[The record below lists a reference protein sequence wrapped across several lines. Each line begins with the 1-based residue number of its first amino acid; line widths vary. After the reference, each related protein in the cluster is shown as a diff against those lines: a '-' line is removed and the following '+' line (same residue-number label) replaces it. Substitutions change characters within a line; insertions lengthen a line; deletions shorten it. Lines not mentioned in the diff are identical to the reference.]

1 MPASARPPASRRL
14 PPLPVD
20 HRAWLREEVAALK
33 ADTKHLADLLHDALH
48 ACYGAPADAARR
60 AEGKDISLIRIASD
74 AFGVVADLPKRAAW
88 EQPRLTLHGLRATG
102 PVALKMMGWEN
113 LGIRSLTG
121 HDSDR
126 SLEVYLQGVES
137 YPLAQ
142 GAHEARDAHFGK
154 VLDDAAAPRSNQ
166 RRFVGLTGR
175 AAAKARGE
183 SADCRLWGGFAENR
197 ECLRYGNHLE
207 KCLASRTGFEPV
219 LPT

>member
-1 MPASARPPASRRL
+1 M
-14 PPLPVD
+14 
-20 HRAWLREEVAALK
+20 
-33 ADTKHLADLLHDALH
+33 
-48 ACYGAPADAARR
+48 
-60 AEGKDISLIRIASD
+60 
-74 AFGVVADLPKRAAW
+74 
-88 EQPRLTLHGLRATG
+88 G

-113 LGIRSLTG
+113 RGIRSLTG

-142 GAHEARDAHFGK
+142 EAQEALDAHFGK

-166 RRFVGLTGR
+166 RRFAGLTGR

-197 ECLRYGNHLE
+197 ECLRYDNHWE
-207 KCLASRTGFEPV
+207 KFWRPV
-219 LPT
+219 RDSNPCCQRERLVS